1 MLKFLKTTW
10 PIWALLAF
18 AALLYFARRPAATPP
33 PPAPATGSSAP
44 RPTSPKTENK
54 KSKNALAP
62 ALAAALALPDPRER
76 ARTFGTAFLAL
87 LARDPAAALGTVRLL
102 PPGNE
107 RTAALLATLDALS
120 RTDPERALAL
130 ARELA
135 TTRDERAIY
144 NILFDRF
151 AREDSAI
158 AITRL
163 TLVPPGEAREN
174 SLRAL
179 VDGWSATAGSTAA
192 LDWTLTLAAPDRAPA
207 LESALTNLLS
217 TDPLRALELAQK
229 NLTDPALSRVVLAS
243 LQSLVTTDV
252 DAAARLTAL
261 LPPGELQLH
270 AVANVA
276 RPYAAKDPAAALAWS
291 DSFTGLA
298 RRAAFSNTALAWSE
312 RDPAAA
318 AQWLATQPPI
328 ATSPDTLPNVFAAWL
343 GTDAP
348 AARAWLATAPLTP
361 ETKASL
367 ESRAR

>member
-1 MLKFLKTTW
+1 VLFRSIQITEEINELGKFT
-10 PIWALLAF
+10 PIRAMTVYGGERVAAQAKKLERGNTSFNLAIE
-18 AALLYFARRPAATPP
+18 TPP
-33 PPAPATGSSAP
+33 QT
-44 RPTSPKTENK
+44 PKLQIN
-54 KSKNALAP
+54 
-62 ALAAALALPDPRER
+62 R
-76 ARTFGTAFLAL
+76 
-87 LARDPAAALGTVRLL
+87 
-102 PPGNE
+102 
-107 RTAALLATLDALS
+107 
-120 RTDPERALAL
+120 
-130 ARELA
+130 
-135 TTRDERAIY
+135 
-144 NILFDRF
+144 
-151 AREDSAI
+151 
-158 AITRL
+158 
-163 TLVPPGEAREN
+163 
-174 SLRAL
+174 
-179 VDGWSATAGSTAA
+179 AA
-192 LDWTLTLAAPDRAPA
+192 LDQIMGLVR
-207 LESALTNLLS
+207 EI
-217 TDPLRALELAQK
+217 
-229 NLTDPALSRVVLAS
+229 
-243 LQSLVTTDV
+243 QSDV